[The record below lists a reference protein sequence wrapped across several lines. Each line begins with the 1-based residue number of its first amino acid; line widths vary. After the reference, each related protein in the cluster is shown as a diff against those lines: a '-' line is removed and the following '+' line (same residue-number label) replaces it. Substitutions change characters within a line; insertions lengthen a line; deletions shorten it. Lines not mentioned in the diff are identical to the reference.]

1 MIKSLICIK
10 TLLLETVKYLFI
22 VKEKKA
28 AIYVIFFK
36 GQYSSIIKMTLKLTT
51 LKGYEKYS
59 NKPRTR
65 CDIR

>member
-28 AIYVIFFK
+28 AIYVFFFFK
-36 GQYSSIIKMTLKLTT
+36 GQYFSIIKMTLKLTT
-51 LKGYEKYS
+51 LKGYEK
-59 NKPRTR
+59 
-65 CDIR
+65 